1 MGITLN
7 RERECHSNGN
17 IAAACSSSVVR
28 HICFFSVITK
38 CIIQSAHFTPEQ
50 WHGMHQCDSIP
61 VHLCLAGG
69 HSVHSRRGS
78 CVLGGSQCVV
88 HCYARWCNGGMHCY
102 AQWCNGDLQ
111 CYALWYSGGMQWIHC
126 GAMVDCTVHQLC
138 YMCTLM
144 HSLGALCLAFEFPEP
159 QESNTLLC
167 ALTSA
172 MLESN
177 CGLSLTLSVCQIFPN
192 SGGATPIDQILYEF
206 WVHHYHGHHSLRQIL
221 WINLYTGFIIIITSF
236 RQTLFNTLCTG

>member
-1 MGITLN
+1 MGITQN

-28 HICFFSVITK
+28 RFLHICFLVSLQSASYKVHISHQSNGMACISVILFL
-38 CIIQSAHFTPEQ
+38 CICASRGVTP
-50 WHGMHQCDSIP
+50 STR
-61 VHLCLAGG
+61 GG
-69 HSVHSRRGS
+69 AAV
-78 CVLGGSQCVV
+78 CWGGSQCVV
-88 HCYARWCNGGMHCY
+88 HCYAR
-102 AQWCNGDLQ
+102 WCNGDLQ

-192 SGGATPIDQILYEF
+192 SGGATPIDQILYVF
-206 WVHHYHGHHSLRQIL
+206 WVHLYHGHHSLRQIL